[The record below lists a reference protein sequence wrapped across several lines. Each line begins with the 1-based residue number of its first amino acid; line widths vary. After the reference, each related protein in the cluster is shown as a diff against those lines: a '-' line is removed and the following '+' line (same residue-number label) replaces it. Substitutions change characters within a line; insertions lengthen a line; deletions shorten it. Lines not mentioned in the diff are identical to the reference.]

1 MPNLQIMI
9 LPLFE
14 AFGIL
19 DEVDGSAKQ
28 TFHFGPGFCN
38 LEHYLL
44 IWSISHKK
52 GSIGSAQWMISLSRW
67 KFNVGSTAQTAWP
80 QGLDGCSG
88 SFP

>member
-44 IWSISHKK
+44 IWSISH
-52 GSIGSAQWMISLSRW
+52 
-67 KFNVGSTAQTAWP
+67 
-80 QGLDGCSG
+80 
-88 SFP
+88 